1 MGYLAV
7 DLGTTNIKVI
17 AYDADLRPLASESAA
32 VRYEKDGDFVE
43 FDAEAYY
50 GDLLR
55 IIRDCCAKAYGQAPF
70 PVRQIALTG
79 QAETLVVLG
88 KDGKPARS
96 AISWMDM
103 RSREECLEL
112 RGAFSAQEGYRKTGQ
127 PEMIPTWPVT
137 KILWLRKNEPET
149 FERADKYLLL
159 KDFIQYRLCGVLAG
173 EHTVY
178 NFSHYFDI
186 VGKAYW
192 TDILDYCSVREGQL
206 PPLVQP
212 CALLGPLTPESA
224 RATGID
230 PTARVNAGM
239 LDHFAGMVGT
249 GNIRPGAISEST
261 GTVLALATMV
271 DRPLFTPEMLQLHCG
286 PFDGTY
292 VFLPTCESGG
302 VSLEWFRNTF
312 MEGVAFDDITRVC
325 AQRQRPG
332 ALTFLPYLT
341 GANAPDFNL
350 DASGVFFGFKAQ
362 SDRYDFALAVMEGV
376 AHMLNDNIRSLAK
389 AGIRT
394 DSVISTGGGAKSAL
408 WCQIKADIT
417 GYTVKV
423 PDNREAAC
431 LGAAI
436 IAAVSDGRFPDY
448 ESAVRDCVRIKTEY
462 APRLHEAYEASGRL
476 YRAVFESLQAPF
488 RAHTAWRSQAE

>member
-1 MGYLAV
+1 VGYLAV
-7 DLGTTNIKVI
+7 DLGTTNLKVV
-17 AYDADLRPLASESAA
+17 AYDADLRPLATETAA
-32 VRYEKDGDFVE
+32 VVYDRRGDFVA

-50 GDLLR
+50 LDLVS
-55 IIRDCCAKAYGQAPF
+55 IIKACCRKAFGQAPY

-88 KDGKPARS
+88 KDGKPACA

-103 RSREECLEL
+103 RSREECAEL
-112 RGAFSAQEGYRKTGQ
+112 RGVFSAEEGYRKTGQ

-137 KILWLRKNEPET
+137 KILWLKKNEPDT
-149 FERADKYLLL
+149 FKKAAKYLLL
-159 KDFIQYRLCGVLAG
+159 KDYIQYRLCGVLAG

-186 VGKAYW
+186 VNKSYW
-192 TDILDYCSVREGQL
+192 TDILDYCGVKGEQL
-206 PPLVQP
+206 PPLVSP
-212 CALLGPLTPESA
+212 GALLGRLTPESA
-224 RATGID
+224 RAMGID
-230 PTARVNAGM
+230 PAATVNAGM
-239 LDHFAGMVGT
+239 LDHFAGMIGT
-249 GNIRPGAISEST
+249 GNIRPGVISEST

-271 DRPLFTPEMLQLHCG
+271 DRPLLTPEMLQLHCG

-302 VSLEWFRNTF
+302 ASLEWYRNAF
-312 MEGVAFDDITRVC
+312 LEGVSFPDIDRVC
-325 AQRQRPG
+325 AQRPRPG
-332 ALTFLPYLT
+332 AVTFLPYLT

-362 SDRYDFALAVMEGV
+362 ADRYDFALAVMEGV
-376 AHMLNDNIRSLAK
+376 AHMLNDNIMSLAR
-389 AGIRT
+389 AGIRA

-417 GYTVKV
+417 GYTVRV

-431 LGAAI
+431 LGAALT
-436 IAAVSDGRFPDY
+436 AAVTDGRFPDY
-448 ESAVRDCVRIKTEY
+448 DSAVRECVRIKTEY
-462 APRLHEAYEASGRL
+462 APQLHEAYAASGRL
-476 YRAVFESLQAPF
+476 YKAVYDSLQEPF
-488 RAHTAWRSQAE
+488 RAHAAWRK